1 MNYMNYTNQENQ
13 ENKIDHITKMA
24 INIYNNYDQIKTNNK
39 FNKFIDSSK
48 NQIIKFKLNFDDT
61 YTEDQINSLFF
72 AFTIHMSFF

>member
-1 MNYMNYTNQENQ
+1 MNYTNQENQ